1 MSLVSADYGSDEED
15 NIVNNNSAPTASLAP
30 KIQPAIQPAKENKF
44 QNITKI
50 NTEVPDDGKKRK
62 INFVVPLKVIKDSPD
77 DEDEI
82 QRPQKKQKIGASL
95 AQLLPKP
102 KQQVEDKPIM
112 AIKSSTNIA
121 PSPLLT
127 QYGSDEEDIEEEE
140 QIQPV
145 PSAPVNTINA
155 VHNNVPSKPASD
167 EGSAEEDL
175 PVPSA
180 PVKKPTATAPKS
192 APKQI
197 MNLRAQM
204 IRAINTKSETTEK
217 PTEAAVEENN
227 TSDTTQQQEC
237 GPVAMPQLDPASAE
251 YAAYYQQYYGN
262 YYDPN
267 AAAYYAQ
274 QGYQYDPA
282 AYEAYPEPE
291 PFQQQPARDNME
303 ELMRKNPELRK
314 ALESAPI
321 MTVNASE
328 HLGDPRLLSM
338 GKNNKE
344 QTKLMLEASAARADV
359 SRTGKSR
366 HHISYLVAEYKSR
379 ELQHSEI
386 RAQQAHNRA
395 ESRKKYG
402 W

>member
-15 NIVNNNSAPTASLAP
+15 NIVNNNAAPTASLAP

-102 KQQVEDKPIM
+102 KQQVEDKPNIP
-112 AIKSSTNIA
+112 IKSSTNVA
-121 PSPLLT
+121 PSPLLA

-145 PSAPVNTINA
+145 PSASVKTINA
-155 VHNNVPSKPASD
+155 VNNNVPSKPASD
-167 EGSAEEDL
+167 EEDSL
-175 PVPSA
+175 APTA

-204 IRAINTKSETTEK
+204 IRAINTKSET
-217 PTEAAVEENN
+217 
-227 TSDTTQQQEC
+227 
-237 GPVAMPQLDPASAE
+237 SAGT
-251 YAAYYQQYYGN
+251 YIL
-262 YYDPN
+262 
-267 AAAYYAQ
+267 
-274 QGYQYDPA
+274 
-282 AYEAYPEPE
+282 
-291 PFQQQPARDNME
+291 FW
-303 ELMRKNPELRK
+303 
-314 ALESAPI
+314 I
-321 MTVNASE
+321 
-328 HLGDPRLLSM
+328 
-338 GKNNKE
+338 
-344 QTKLMLEASAARADV
+344 
-359 SRTGKSR
+359 
-366 HHISYLVAEYKSR
+366 
-379 ELQHSEI
+379 SEI
-386 RAQQAHNRA
+386 DLTLFRETNRGSCRR
-395 ESRKKYG
+395 E
-402 W
+402 